1 MNQYKSDV
9 PRGRI
14 IRNALLLPVGIVML
28 LFMTRQSVLPAGLL
42 KPLLLFFSG
51 GFIVGSIFMAYL
63 GMQRSVLPH
72 WAAVALVA
80 VGGAVGG
87 GLFFYG
93 VGGDAVG
100 TICATI
106 TSAISF
112 GIGAFI
118 WIRVRML
125 LHM

>member
-1 MNQYKSDV
+1 MNQYKSDIS
-9 PRGRI
+9 RGRI
-14 IRNALLLPVGIVML
+14 IRNALLLPVGIVIL
-28 LFMTRQSVLPAGLL
+28 LFMTRQGVFPAGLL

-63 GMQRSVLPH
+63 GMQRSVLPY
-72 WAAVALVA
+72 WAGVAFVA

-93 VGGDAVG
+93 VGGDAIG
-100 TICATI
+100 AICAAI

-118 WIRVRML
+118 WIRVRMPS
-125 LHM
+125 HM